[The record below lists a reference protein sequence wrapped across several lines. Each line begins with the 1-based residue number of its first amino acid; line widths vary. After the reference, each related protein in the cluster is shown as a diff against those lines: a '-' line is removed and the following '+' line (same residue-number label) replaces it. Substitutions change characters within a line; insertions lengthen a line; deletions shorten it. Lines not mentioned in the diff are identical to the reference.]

1 MKTSVIITSFKE
13 PKTIRRAIIAIL
25 PQLELNDELIVVA
38 PDNETLNAAREIS
51 KKDNRVKLLK
61 DKGNGKSAAMN
72 LATKKAKGEILIWT
86 DGDIYIKNN
95 SVRELKY
102 TFKNK
107 KIGAVT
113 GRPVSIDNRN
123 NKLGYWG
130 HVLADMAHEQRLK
143 QSIKNKFLFCSGYLF
158 AIRKKLMPRLPEQLL
173 SEDGYISY
181 LVYKKGYRID
191 YEPKAIAYIT
201 YPKNFKDWIKQKKRS
216 VGGYNQIARLLNVKI
231 RSFGKESS
239 NFWKLFKY
247 VRNLKELL
255 WLGELFIARI
265 YLWAVIY
272 WDINIKK
279 KKRQELWER
288 VESTK

>member
-1 MKTSVIITSFKE
+1 
-13 PKTIRRAIIAIL
+13 
-25 PQLELNDELIVVA
+25 
-38 PDNETLNAAREIS
+38 
-51 KKDNRVKLLK
+51 
-61 DKGNGKSAAMN
+61 
-72 LATKKAKGEILIWT
+72 
-86 DGDIYIKNN
+86 
-95 SVRELKY
+95 
-102 TFKNK
+102 
-107 KIGAVT
+107 
-113 GRPVSIDNRN
+113 
-123 NKLGYWG
+123 
-130 HVLADMAHEQRLK
+130 
-143 QSIKNKFLFCSGYLF
+143 
-158 AIRKKLMPRLPEQLL
+158 MPRLPEQLL

-279 KKRQELWER
+279 KKRKELWER